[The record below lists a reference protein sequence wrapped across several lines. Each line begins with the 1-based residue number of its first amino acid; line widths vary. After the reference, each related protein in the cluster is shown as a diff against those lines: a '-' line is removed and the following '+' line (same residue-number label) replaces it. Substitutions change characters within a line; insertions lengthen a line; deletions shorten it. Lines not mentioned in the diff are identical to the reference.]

1 MLLAQYTKL
10 NQKEKKDEFYF
21 YDKETFLN
29 LHFIS
34 FLQIMLELAG
44 IIILGILAQWV
55 AWKLKIPA
63 ILPLILIGLLVGP
76 IAAEFLSED
85 GSKWIE
91 PVWNGEKGLFPGES
105 LYYFVSL
112 AISIILFEGGLTLK
126 RNEIK
131 NVGPVITK
139 LITIGSAITFFGS
152 GILAHYIFD
161 LSWDVSFL
169 FAGLIIV
176 TGPTVITPILRNI
189 PLKKDVSTVL
199 KWEGILIDPIGALV
213 AVLVFEFIS
222 VGGGGGFTKTAL
234 IEFGKILLFGT
245 TFGFTFAHALTYA
258 VNKKMIP
265 HYLLNVVSL
274 STVLLVFVES
284 EVFAHESGLLAVV
297 VMGMVL
303 GNGKLKNLKELLYFK
318 ESLSV
323 LLISILFILLAANIN
338 INQLM
343 LLYTWK
349 TAALFAIVVFVIRP
363 LAVFASTMNSK
374 LQFNEK
380 MFISWVGPRGIVAAG
395 IASLF
400 GSKLLKQ
407 GVEGAEYITPL
418 VFMIVLGT
426 VLLNAT
432 TARLFAKM
440 VGVFLKSSNA
450 ILFVGASKP
459 SRLIASYL
467 RDKGKRVVLIDSN
480 KTFIEK
486 AMEDDLEAFNVNIYD
501 DDLTDNIE
509 LNDVGYLIALTGN
522 DAVNKYAL
530 TNFSE
535 SLGEHGSY
543 RLASSLE
550 VINATTEERQGFF
563 TPKDDYI
570 NLSEAFREN
579 PTIKEVSINSEAEY
593 NKIFTILAKEEK
605 SIPLFIEKEESLYL
619 IPEFEKLDLEKKDIT
634 LSYLGKDVGDDYK
647 IEIEQEEVEI
657 EDEDPLVKTAVKP
670 VGDEKN

>member
-1 MLLAQYTKL
+1 
-10 NQKEKKDEFYF
+10 
-21 YDKETFLN
+21 
-29 LHFIS
+29 
-34 FLQIMLELAG
+34 MLELAG

-55 AWKLKIPA
+55 AWKFKIPA

-76 IAAEFLSED
+76 IAAAFLSED
-85 GSKWIE
+85 GTKWIE
-91 PVWNGEKGLFPGES
+91 PIWNGKKGLFPGDG

-112 AISIILFEGGLTLK
+112 AISIVLFEGGLTLK
-126 RNEIK
+126 RSEIK

-139 LITIGSAITFFGS
+139 LITLGSAITFFGA
-152 GILAHYIFD
+152 GIVAHYIFN
-161 LSWDVSFL
+161 LGWELSFL
-169 FAGLIIV
+169 FSGLIIV

-189 PLKKDVSTVL
+189 PMKKDVSTVL

-245 TFGFTFAHALTYA
+245 TFGFTFAHALAYA
-258 VNKKMIP
+258 INKKLIP

-303 GNGKLKNLKELLYFK
+303 GNGKLNNLKELLYFK

-338 INQLM
+338 IEDLF

-349 TAALFAIVVFVIRP
+349 TAALFAIVVFIIRP
-363 LAVFASTMNSK
+363 IAVFASTRKSK
-374 LQFNEK
+374 LKLNEK
-380 MFISWVGPRGIVAAG
+380 LFISWVGPRGIVAAG

-432 TARLFAKM
+432 TARIFAKM
-440 VGVFLKSSNA
+440 VGVFLKKSDA
-450 ILFVGASKP
+450 ILFVGASNP
-459 SRLIASYL
+459 ARLIASYL
-467 RDKGKRVVLIDSN
+467 KDKGKRIILIDSN
-480 KTFIEK
+480 KNFIQQ
-486 AMEDDLEAFNVNIYD
+486 ALDNDLEALKVDVYD
-501 DDLTDNIE
+501 DDLTNNIE
-509 LNDVGYLIALTGN
+509 LNDVGYLIAITGS
-522 DAVNKYAL
+522 DAVNKHAIKS
-530 TNFSE
+530 FSKFF
-535 SLGEHGSY
+535 GEHGSY
-543 RLASSLE
+543 KIASSQEIIKGNELE
-550 VINATTEERQGFF
+550 KESFF
-563 TPKDDYI
+563 TPNDDYI
-570 NLSEAFREN
+570 NLSEAYREN
-579 PTIKEVSINSEAEY
+579 PEILEVAISSENEY
-593 NKIFTILAKEEK
+593 NKILELLSKEQK
-605 SIPLFIEKEESLYL
+605 SIPLFIEKDGGIYL
-619 IPEFEKLDLEKKDIT
+619 VPEFEKAKKIKEGLT
-634 LSYLGKDVGDDYK
+634 LSYLGKDIGNIYK
-647 IEIEQEEVEI
+647 SNSKV
-657 EDEDPLVKTAVKP
+657 
-670 VGDEKN
+670 

>member
-1 MLLAQYTKL
+1 
-10 NQKEKKDEFYF
+10 
-21 YDKETFLN
+21 
-29 LHFIS
+29 
-34 FLQIMLELAG
+34 MLELAG

-55 AWKLKIPA
+55 AWKFKIPA

-76 IAAEFLSED
+76 VAAEYLSED
-85 GSKWIE
+85 GTKWIE
-91 PVWNGEKGLFPGES
+91 PVWNGKKGLFPGES

-126 RNEIK
+126 RSEIK

-139 LITIGSAITFFGS
+139 LITLGATITFFGS
-152 GILAHYIFD
+152 GIVAHYVFHLGWD
-161 LSWDVSFL
+161 LSYL

-189 PLKKDVSTVL
+189 PLKRDISAVL

-245 TFGFTFAHALTYA
+245 TFGFTFAHALAYA
-258 VNKKMIP
+258 INKKLIP

-284 EVFAHESGLLAVV
+284 EIFAHESGLLAVV

-338 INQLM
+338 MEDLM

-349 TAALFAIVVFVIRP
+349 TASLFAIVVFVIRP
-363 LAVFASTMNSK
+363 LAVFASTFKSK
-374 LQFNEK
+374 LKLNEK
-380 MFISWVGPRGIVAAG
+380 LFISWVGPRGIVAAG

-432 TARLFAKM
+432 TARFFAKI
-440 VGVFLKSSNA
+440 VGVFLKSSDA
-450 ILFVGASKP
+450 ILIIGASKP

-467 RDKGKRVVLIDSN
+467 RNKDKRIVLIDSN
-480 KTFIEK
+480 KNFIEK
-486 AMEDDLEAFNVNIYD
+486 ALEDDLEALNVNIYD
-501 DDLTDNIE
+501 DDDLRDNIE

-530 TNFSE
+530 TSFTDIF
-535 SLGEHGSY
+535 GEHGAF
-543 RLASSLE
+543 RLATSLE
-550 VINATTEERQGFF
+550 AVNATEEEREGFF
-563 TPKDDYI
+563 TPNDDYI
-570 NLSEAFREN
+570 NLSEAYREN
-579 PTIKEVSINSEAEY
+579 PTIHEIEINTDEEYKNTLEA
-593 NKIFTILAKEEK
+593 LAKEEK
-605 SIPLFIEKEESLYL
+605 SVPLFIESVKGLHL
-619 IPEFEKLDLEKKDIT
+619 IAEFEKAGFEKRGLV
-634 LSYLGKDVGDDYK
+634 LSYLGKAMN
-647 IEIEQEEVEI
+647 Q
-657 EDEDPLVKTAVKP
+657 
-670 VGDEKN
+670 N